1 MKREFFLKDNI
12 GTFIKW
18 LFCSALVGAVVGAAG
33 VLFHFALSGAAGFF
47 ALHSRLVYLLP
58 LVGLLIAWLYK
69 ATKMENDKGTNAIFV
84 SIRSNEKVR
93 LVMAPLIFIGTA
105 LTHLFGGSAGREGA
119 ALQLGGSIAHNMGVL
134 FKMDEKDKK
143 LITMCGMS
151 AAFAALFGTPLTAA
165 VFSIEVISVGVM
177 YYAALVPCIVSA
189 AVGAGLAKLCGIAPT
204 AFTLLNV
211 PEGGF
216 PAAGRV
222 IILSFLT
229 ALLGIVFCFVLE
241 NTKKYFGK
249 IKNSYLRALI
259 SGGLIVILTLIV
271 GSFDYNGAGM
281 SVIERA
287 IAGEARPEAFLLK
300 MIFTAVTLSGGF
312 RGGEIV
318 PVFFTGATFG
328 NTVAR
333 LIGLSPSFGA
343 GIGLISLFCAVT
355 NCPITSLIL
364 SIELFGANGL
374 IFFAAAVAISY
385 MMSGYSGLYA
395 EQKIMYSKLRPE
407 FIDKKVE

>member
-1 MKREFFLKDNI
+1 
-12 GTFIKW
+12 
-18 LFCSALVGAVVGAAG
+18 
-33 VLFHFALSGAAGFF
+33 
-47 ALHSRLVYLLP
+47 
-58 LVGLLIAWLYK
+58 
-69 ATKMENDKGTNAIFV
+69 
-84 SIRSNEKVR
+84 
-93 LVMAPLIFIGTA
+93 
-105 LTHLFGGSAGREGA
+105 
-119 ALQLGGSIAHNMGVL
+119 MGVL

-249 IKNSYLRALI
+249 IKNAYLRALI

-281 SVIERA
+281 GVIERA
-287 IAGEARPEAFLLK
+287 MAGEARPEAFILK

-343 GIGLISLFCAVT
+343 GVGLISLFCAVT

-364 SIELFGANGL
+364 SIELFGAKGL
-374 IFFAAAVAISY
+374 VFFALAVAISY